1 MFDVSQKVIWLS
13 IIPNVVIQLQV
24 CFGNDRWFEFEDLS
38 GCHKNH
44 AGEYPDEYANTFK
57 IQPDSYFIHVFIPCM
72 QVALNAKNQEPA
84 QSEKRNQND
93 ELNELLGVIPPFAL
107 QVKSKRNQ

>member
-1 MFDVSQKVIWLS
+1 
-13 IIPNVVIQLQV
+13 
-24 CFGNDRWFEFEDLS
+24 
-38 GCHKNH
+38 
-44 AGEYPDEYANTFK
+44 
-57 IQPDSYFIHVFIPCM
+57 M